1 MVDKCT
7 VLLLAVAFM
16 GSLTAAQSCHLREL
30 DLCSATLLL
39 FNQNPSGVATTD
51 NELDKQCGFLGEAQQ
66 CFKNFTNRCAT
77 PLQRELMSFATE
89 GSNELLKEFC
99 ERGSKIRV
107 DYLKHAPC
115 LGQTQPDQKK
125 CLNDVQ
131 VGLER
136 ITAAKYTQRI
146 PTACCVYAR
155 HNLCTTAAVEKKCGR
170 EAVEFGQ
177 LLMKMAASN
186 LPDTICMSYK
196 ENPICDEL
204 LPPKGTKSTGKS
216 NSVLSRL
223 FSAYLGN

>member
-1 MVDKCT
+1 MRNF
-7 VLLLAVAFM
+7 LLALIAATAVASVA
-16 GSLTAAQSCHLREL
+16 GQSCHLREL

-66 CFKNFTNRCAT
+66 CFKNFTQRCTT
-77 PLQRELMSFATE
+77 PLQRELIAFGTE
-89 GSNELLKEFC
+89 GSMELFKEFC
-99 ERGSKIRV
+99 NRGTKIRT

-115 LGQTQPDQKK
+115 LGQTQPDQKR

-136 ITAAKYTQRI
+136 ISTAKFSDRI
-146 PTACCVYAR
+146 STACCTYSR
-155 HNLCTTAAVEKKCGR
+155 YQQCTTAAVEKKCGKD
-170 EAVEFGQ
+170 AVEFGQ
-177 LLMKMAASN
+177 LLMRMAASN
-186 LPDTICMSYK
+186 LPDTVCASYNN
-196 ENPICDEL
+196 NPICDKF
-204 LPPKGTKSTGKS
+204 LPPKGSKPSGKS